1 MYVFISVVITAYNRK
16 EYILD
21 AVKSALNQTLSRQ
34 NYEIIVIK
42 NFLDRNIDTY
52 CSENSV
58 RTINTGDVPQ
68 GEHIYTGI
76 TESNGD
82 IISFLD
88 DDDLYDSNKLASV
101 FNAFSLYPVLLYYRN
116 DLKIVDTTGKDL
128 SVIEANGKNG
138 LEIID
143 SRNVLLKGIRTFRW
157 NMSCIAVRKQIYLKY
172 LDYVKNIRAA
182 PDLSTFY
189 MAYETG
195 GLFAWDHRKLTVY
208 RLNEKSMTKIKGEHN
223 DASRE
228 FNSLLPLV
236 KYLEKK
242 ETLMDYE
249 KTMCK
254 LRAISIW
261 DGAPVSRKEILGIPV
276 KFIRGRI
283 TSKYDLSVFT
293 FIIFI
298 LFVTSILGTDY
309 LKSVR
314 KAVDRLWH
322 YENKYS

>member
-21 AVKSALNQTLSRQ
+21 AVKSVLDQTLSRK

-42 NFLDRNIDTY
+42 NFLDPEIDGY

-58 RTINTGDVPQ
+58 RIINTGDVPQ
-68 GEHIYTGI
+68 GEHIYKGI
-76 TESNGD
+76 TESKGD

-88 DDDLYDSNKLASV
+88 DDDLYDSNRLASV
-101 FNAFSLYPVLLYYRN
+101 FDVYSSYPQLLYYRN
-116 DLKIVDTTGKDL
+116 DLKVVDTTGANLSEVDPEGKD
-128 SVIEANGKNG
+128 G
-138 LEIID
+138 LEIFD
-143 SRNVLLKGIRTFRW
+143 TGSVLIKGIRTFRW

-223 DASRE
+223 DALRE

-261 DGAPVSRKEILGIPV
+261 DGAPVSIREILGIPV

-298 LFVTSILGTDY
+298 VFVTTILGTNY

>member
-21 AVKSALNQTLSRQ
+21 AVKSVLDQTLSRK

-42 NFLDRNIDTY
+42 NFLDPEIDGY

-58 RTINTGDVPQ
+58 RIINTGDVPQ
-68 GEHIYTGI
+68 GEHIYKGI
-76 TESNGD
+76 TESKGD

-88 DDDLYDSNKLASV
+88 DDDLYDSNRLASV
-101 FNAFSLYPVLLYYRN
+101 FDVYSSYPQLLYYRN
-116 DLKIVDTTGKDL
+116 DLKVVDTTGASVSEVDPEGKD
-128 SVIEANGKNG
+128 G
-138 LEIID
+138 LEIFD
-143 SRNVLLKGIRTFRW
+143 TGSVLIKGIRTFRW

-223 DASRE
+223 DALRE

-236 KYLEKK
+236 NYLEKK

-261 DGAPVSRKEILGIPV
+261 DGAPLSIREILGIPV

-298 LFVTSILGTDY
+298 VFVTTLLGTDY

>member
-1 MYVFISVVITAYNRK
+1 MDVFISVVITAYNRK

-21 AVKSALNQTLSRQ
+21 AVKSVLNQTLSRQ

-42 NFLDRNIDTY
+42 NFLDRNIDAY

-58 RTINTGDVPQ
+58 RIINTDDVPQ

-76 TESNGD
+76 RESNGV

-101 FNAFSLYPVLLYYRN
+101 FDAFSLYPNLLYYRN
-116 DLKIVDTTGKDL
+116 DLKVVDTTGKDV
-128 SVIEANGKNG
+128 SVIDADGKDG
-138 LEIID
+138 LEILD
-143 SRNVLLKGIRTFRW
+143 SRYVLLKGIRTFRW
-157 NMSCIAVRKQIYLKY
+157 NMSCIAVRKEIYLKY
-172 LDYVKNIRAA
+172 LDYVKSIRAA

-228 FNSLLPLV
+228 FNSLLPLG

-242 ETLMDYE
+242 EALRDYQ

-261 DGAPVSRKEILGIPV
+261 DGGPVSRTEILGIPV
-276 KFIRGRI
+276 KFLRARI
-283 TSKYDLSVFT
+283 TGRYDISVFA

-298 LFVTSILGTDY
+298 VFIASLFGTNS

-314 KAVDRLWH
+314 RAVDKLWH

>member
-16 EYILD
+16 EYLLD
-21 AVKSALNQTLSRQ
+21 AVKSVLNQTLSRE
-34 NYEIIVIK
+34 NYEIMVIK
-42 NFLDRNIDTY
+42 NFLDADIDGY

-58 RTINTGDVPQ
+58 RIINTGDVPQ
-68 GEHIYTGI
+68 GEHMYKGI
-76 TESNGD
+76 RESKGD

-101 FNAFSLYPVLLYYRN
+101 FDAFSMNPQVLYYRN
-116 DLKIVDTTGKDL
+116 DLKVVDTTGLNVSEINAKGKD
-128 SVIEANGKNG
+128 V
-138 LEIID
+138 LEILNTRD
-143 SRNVLLKGIRTFRW
+143 VLIKGIRTFRW
-157 NMSCIAVRKQIYLKY
+157 NMSCIAVRKQIYFKY
-172 LDYVKNIRAA
+172 LDYIRNIRAA

-223 DASRE
+223 DALRE
-228 FNSLLPLV
+228 FNSLFPLRR
-236 KYLEKK
+236 YLEKK
-242 ETLMDYE
+242 ESLMDYE

-254 LRAISIW
+254 IRAISIW
-261 DGAPVSRKEILGIPV
+261 DGAYVSRKEILGIPV
-276 KFIRGRI
+276 KFLRGKI
-283 TSKYDLSVFT
+283 SNKYDLSIFS

-298 LFVTSILGTDY
+298 VFITILFGKNNLTFL
-309 LKSVR
+309 R
-314 KAVDRLWH
+314 RAVDKLWY

>member
-16 EYILD
+16 EYLLD
-21 AVKSALNQTLSRQ
+21 AVKSVLNQTLSRE

-42 NFLDRNIDTY
+42 NFLDRNIDAY

-76 TESNGD
+76 TESEGD

-88 DDDLYDSNKLASV
+88 DDDLYDSNKLTSV
-101 FNAFSLYPVLLYYRN
+101 FNAFSLYPKLIYYRN
-116 DLKIVDTTGKDL
+116 DLKVIDITGKDV
-128 SVIEANGKNG
+128 SKIDADGKDG
-138 LEIID
+138 LEILD
-143 SRNVLLKGIRTFRW
+143 GTDVLLKGIRTFRW

-189 MAYETG
+189 MANETG
-195 GLFAWDHRKLTVY
+195 GLFAWDHRKVTVY

-223 DASRE
+223 DALRE

-242 ETLMDYE
+242 EVLMDFQ
-249 KTMCK
+249 KTTCK
-254 LRAISIW
+254 IRAISIW
-261 DGAPVSRKEILGIPV
+261 DGARASRREILGIPV
-276 KFIRGRI
+276 KFFRSRIRNR
-283 TSKYDLSVFT
+283 YDLSIFA

-298 LFVTSILGTDY
+298 VFITTLFGMNN
-309 LKSVR
+309 LKSLRRV
-314 KAVDRLWH
+314 VDKLWH

>member
-16 EYILD
+16 EYLLD
-21 AVKSALNQTLSRQ
+21 AVKSVLNQTLSRE
-34 NYEIIVIK
+34 NYEIMVIK
-42 NFLDRNIDTY
+42 NFLDADIDGY
-52 CSENSV
+52 CGENSV
-58 RTINTGDVPQ
+58 RVINTGNVPQ
-68 GEHIYTGI
+68 GEHMYRGI
-76 TESNGD
+76 RESKGD

-101 FNAFSLYPVLLYYRN
+101 FDAFSLNPQVLYYRN
-116 DLKIVDTTGKDL
+116 DLKVVDTTGLNVSEINAKKKE
-128 SVIEANGKNG
+128 V
-138 LEIID
+138 LEIFNIGD
-143 SRNVLLKGIRTFRW
+143 VLIKGIRTFRW

-189 MAYETG
+189 MAYETS

-228 FNSLLPLV
+228 FNSLLPLGR
-236 KYLEKK
+236 YLEKK
-242 ETLMDYE
+242 EALRDYQ

-261 DGAPVSRKEILGIPV
+261 DGGPVSRTEILGIPV
-276 KFIRGRI
+276 KFLRARI
-283 TSKYDLSVFT
+283 TGRYDISVFA

-298 LFVTSILGTDY
+298 VFIASLFGTNS

-314 KAVDRLWH
+314 RAVDKLWH